1 MPILDHTVPKL
12 LWSPGNMA
20 EPEIYIWVLAP
31 AGSLPNLATL
41 AKTIVHSE
49 PLFSEKGILMSI

>member
-1 MPILDHTVPKL
+1 MLILDHTVPKL
-12 LWSPGNMA
+12 LWSPGNVS

-41 AKTIVHSE
+41 AKTIIHSK
-49 PLFSEKGILMSI
+49 PMVSEKGILMFI